1 MPLRDPRGLEP
12 EEFKEIEDYLYVQ
25 VEDELFGEDWL
36 DSYATTILDATYE
49 KADILEVANNQKQLN
64 TAQRNDLFRKLKKH
78 ESLFDDTLGMYPHKQ
93 FHIELEPDHTP
104 VHARPYLVPHVHLE
118 VFRREL
124 NHLVK
129 LGVLKPQGSSRWASP
144 SFIIPKRIA
153 PYVG

>member
-12 EEFKEIEDYLYVQ
+12 EEFKEIEDSLYVQ

-36 DSYATTILDATYE
+36 DSYATTILDATYG
-49 KADILEVANNQKQLN
+49 KADILAVVNNQ
-64 TAQRNDLFRKLKKH
+64 
-78 ESLFDDTLGMYPHKQ
+78 HKQ